1 MNSLR
6 CAGLVFALAA
16 LMLAPPAAAT
26 DALDVTR
33 TFGDGPARA
42 ATLGYTPGN
51 ALVRISDLPAARAL
65 GVVPVTP
72 EYGFLKGDRSS
83 LERFHA
89 AFPNDTATF
98 GATLRPATD
107 IIQNTIR
114 TSLARD
120 LGRDGSG
127 VLVGIVD
134 SGIDVGHRDF
144 LDDKG
149 ETRVEWLI
157 DYSRVPRGVHPELEA
172 QFGYDVSISQE
183 AAKFLGRPWPRAG
196 AIYARADL
204 NALISSK
211 GDLPRDSYGHGT
223 HVAGIAAASA
233 LAGTRYA
240 GVAPKAGL
248 IIARVAASES
258 DDSFDQE
265 AITRGTAFSFDR
277 AANLKK
283 PCVVNLSLASN
294 DGRHDGA
301 SDLERVL
308 ASLVGPA
315 LPGRALVVAAG
326 NRGGVND
333 PERWLHQTVHVEE
346 GVRARIPIKSRG
358 GCARNYKKD
367 PKAQTCTH
375 DADYIATITTGFSAL
390 VVPVAGARVRVGLDS
405 PLGRWLT
412 PAQQNDNT
420 HALLDFPDGVADA
433 EVRYDGEGARINIR
447 GTFPPGDYALTLE
460 GTGTVEIYA
469 EPNAAI
475 GADFYQGKDNPPY
488 TRLAYANRESTI
500 SSPATSPD
508 LIAVGCS
515 VNRAD
520 WIAVSNNRPRFVEPV
535 WDEPGGVTELD
546 GGIPARLGAV
556 CTFSGAGPNTNGALK
571 PDISAPGFGVVSS
584 LSRQIVFGKTADGG
598 EAPRSNFG
606 GCPSVFDDPKSANDP
621 NCYKIDDGHAV
632 SSGTSMA
639 APVVAGVVALLLQE
653 DPSLNQGAIRDF
665 LQAGAQARPPDIRT
679 FYSQAGPGVV
689 DAFGSLRALQLA
701 KRVENRPVDPS
712 KSWVHLSNDYAEP
725 GGRPITALLL
735 AKSADGLPAVGFDQR
750 LVAQKPDGGEVP
762 EVRSFATLDGQTIA
776 SPPWRYRAPGL
787 YELQLQVPSGTDGR
801 MLVIGARLGNERV
814 ASPLAESRPIP
825 VAKDPWLARYPVRLV
840 GGCAAGD
847 APRETIPTFLAAIIV
862 AVAALVLK
870 RTPRKPTL

>member
-1 MNSLR
+1 MNALR
-6 CAGLVFALAA
+6 SMGLLAALAA
-16 LMLAPPAAAT
+16 LTLSTPAGAT
-26 DALDVTR
+26 DALEITR
-33 TFGDGPARA
+33 AVGDGQARTV
-42 ATLGYTPGN
+42 TLGYTPGN
-51 ALVRISDLPAARAL
+51 ALVRISDISAARAL

-72 EYGFLKGDRSS
+72 EYGYLKSDRAS

-89 AFPNDTATF
+89 AFPTNTVSF
-98 GATLRPATD
+98 GAPLQPATD
-107 IIQNTIR
+107 IIRNTIR
-114 TSLARD
+114 TSLAWD

-134 SGIDVGHRDF
+134 SGLDVGHRDF
-144 LDDKG
+144 LDEWG

-172 QFGYDVSISQE
+172 QFGYDVTISQE

-196 AIYARADL
+196 AVYARADL
-204 NALISSK
+204 NALLRSK

-233 LAGTRYA
+233 LVNNRYA

-248 IIARVAASES
+248 IIARVAASEN

-277 AANLKK
+277 ASFLKK

-294 DGRHDGA
+294 DGRHDGS

-308 ASLVGPA
+308 ASLVGSA

-346 GVRARIPIKSRG
+346 GVRVRVPIRSRG
-358 GCARNYKKD
+358 GCARNFKKD
-367 PKAQTCTH
+367 PTTRTCTH
-375 DADYIATITTGFSAL
+375 DADYIASIANGFSAL
-390 VVPVAGARVRVGLDS
+390 VVPVAGARIRVGLDS

-412 PAQQNDNT
+412 PAQEGDQT
-420 HALLDFPDGVADA
+420 HALLDFPDGIADA

-447 GTFPPGDYALTLE
+447 GTFPPSDDYALTLE
-460 GTGTVEIYA
+460 GSGTVEIYA

-475 GADFYQGKDNPPY
+475 GADFYQGKGMPQY

-500 SSPATSPD
+500 SSPATNTD

-520 WIAVSNNRPRFVEPV
+520 WIAVSNNHPRFVEPI
-535 WDEPGGVTELD
+535 WDEPGGTVMDLD
-546 GGIPARLGAV
+546 AGIPARLGAV
-556 CTFSGAGPNTNGALK
+556 CTFSGAGPNTTGALK
-571 PDISAPGFGVVSS
+571 PDISAPGFGVVAS
-584 LSRQIVFGKTADGG
+584 LSRQIAFGKTADGG
-598 EAPRSNFG
+598 AAPLSNFG
-606 GCPSVFDDPKSANDP
+606 GCPSVFDDPKSPNDP
-621 NCYKIDDGHAV
+621 NCYKIDEEHAV
-632 SSGTSMA
+632 SNGTSMA
-639 APVVAGVVALLLQE
+639 APVVAGVVAMLLQE
-653 DPSLNQGAIRDF
+653 DPTLNQAAIRDF
-665 LQAGAQARPPDIRT
+665 LQAGAQARPPEVRS
-679 FYSQAGPGVV
+679 FYAQAGPGVV
-689 DAFGSLRALQLA
+689 DAYGSLRALQLA
-701 KRVENRPVDPS
+701 KRVELRPVDPG

-750 LVAQKPDGGEVP
+750 LIAPKPDGGEVP
-762 EVRSFATLDGQTIA
+762 EVRSFATLDGQSIE

-787 YELQLQVPSGTDGR
+787 YELQMRIPTGTEGR
-801 MLVIGARLGNERV
+801 MLVIGARLGNEKV
-814 ASPLAESRPIP
+814 TSPLVESRPIP

-840 GGCAAGD
+840 GGCASGI
-847 APRETIPTFLAAIIV
+847 APRETIPPVLVVLVSTAIFAAFRR
-862 AVAALVLK
+862 K
-870 RTPRKPTL
+870 RPRK